1 MKKILKLRLNTMS
14 KFLVKSFFWVTI
26 SEIFYN
32 LSAYVIHAVMGRIL
46 GPADYGRFGIIITL
60 TTMTVVLIGQS
71 VPTAMSK
78 YLSEVFEKEKGL
90 IPVIKRQTIKIQSV
104 IIGLV
109 TAIFFGVSPL
119 IARLLGD
126 SSLTN
131 LFRLS
136 SLVIPAFALASFY
149 FYYYTGIHKFKIQA
163 FLKTNRGIL
172 RIVFIVGL
180 ALLLKSR
187 GLALEGAILGY
198 VAAPLS
204 IFFEAFALDPFK
216 RIKAA
221 GNFDWRKL
229 IVFAWPVT
237 IFLIA
242 YQLLNT
248 IDLYLVKAILRSDFQ
263 TGIYNAAYTVGT
275 IPYNLFYALTII
287 LLPSVSKST
296 SANNFDETKKI
307 IGQSLR
313 FLVMFLLPVCLLMA
327 YFSTPIIKIFYSS
340 KYLPAAPVMSIYV
353 IAEGFLTVFYI
364 LTFILNGA
372 GKVKLPMATA
382 IIGLFLNTILTFF
395 LIKMY
400 GIMGAAAGTAFMA
413 LVVMLV
419 GLYYTYREFGYLF
432 QLSSLIKII
441 TASLV
446 MSALAFV
453 FPRSDYYFILWS
465 LFLFAFYLAFL
476 WILREISSR
485 DLIFVGELLSR
496 KKPKREEIEETEF
509 IDGK

>member
-1 MKKILKLRLNTMS
+1 MS

-26 SEIFYN
+26 SEVIYN
-32 LSAYVIHAVMGRIL
+32 LSAYIIHAVMGRML
-46 GPADYGRFGIIITL
+46 GPADYGRFGIIVTL

-78 YLSEVFEKEKGL
+78 YLSEIFEKEKGL

-104 IIGLV
+104 IIGSV
-109 TAIFFGVSPL
+109 TVIFFLLSPV
-119 IARLLGD
+119 IARVLND
-126 SSLTN
+126 PTLTN

-172 RIVFIVGL
+172 RIVFIIGL
-180 ALLLKSR
+180 ALFLKSR

-198 VAAPLS
+198 VIAPLS
-204 IFFEAFALDPFK
+204 IFFEAFALDPYK
-216 RIKAA
+216 KVKAV
-221 GNFDWRKL
+221 GTFDWKKL
-229 IVFAWPVT
+229 AVFAWPVT

-248 IDLYLVKAILRSDFQ
+248 IDLYLVKGILRSDFQ

-287 LLPSVSKST
+287 LLPSISKST
-296 SANNFDETKKI
+296 AAKNFDETKKI
-307 IGQSLR
+307 ISQSLR
-313 FLVMFLLPVCLLMA
+313 FLVMFLVPVCLLMS
-327 YFSTPIIKIFYSS
+327 YFSLPIIQIFFSS
-340 KYLPAAPVMSIYV
+340 KYALSAPVMSVYV
-353 IAEGFLTVFYI
+353 IAEGFLTVFYV

-372 GKVKLPMATA
+372 GKVKFPMITA
-382 IIGLFLNTILTFF
+382 IIGFLMNSVLTYF
-395 LIKMY
+395 LIKSY
-400 GIMGAAAGTAFMA
+400 GIMGAAAGTALMA

-432 QLSSLIKII
+432 KISSFFKII
-441 TASLV
+441 LASAV
-446 MSALAFV
+446 MSALAFI
-453 FPRSDYYFILWS
+453 FPRNNYYFILWS
-465 LFLFAFYLAFL
+465 IILFGIYLFILY
-476 WILREISSR
+476 ILREIGAG
-485 DLIFVGELLSR
+485 DLVLVKQLLSR
-496 KKPKREEIEETEF
+496 KKSKREAVEDTEF